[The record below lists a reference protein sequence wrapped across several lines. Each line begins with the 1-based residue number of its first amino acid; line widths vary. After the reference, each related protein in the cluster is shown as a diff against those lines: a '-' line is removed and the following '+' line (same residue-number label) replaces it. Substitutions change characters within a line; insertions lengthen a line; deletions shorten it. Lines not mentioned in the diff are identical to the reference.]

1 MAKHQLS
8 LIRNKSL
15 SNFAMKTY
23 NDFYKRYVE
32 RKIIC
37 SINLQYL
44 SLHLNLFHGLSTS
57 S

>member
-15 SNFAMKTY
+15 SNFAMKTF